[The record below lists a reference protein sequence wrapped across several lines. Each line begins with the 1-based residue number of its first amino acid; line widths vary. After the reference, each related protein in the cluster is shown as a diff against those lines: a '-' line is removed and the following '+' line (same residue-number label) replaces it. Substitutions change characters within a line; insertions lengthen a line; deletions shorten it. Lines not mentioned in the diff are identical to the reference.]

1 MSLEGRDGSL
11 LLIARVSAANGCDA
25 ASETLRQKM
34 GAPAVRQESEVSD
47 SHEPARQYVEKKP
60 AQEPI
65 DG

>member
-1 MSLEGRDGSL
+1 V
-11 LLIARVSAANGCDA
+11 LLIGRVSAANGCDA

-34 GAPAVRQESEVSD
+34 GAPAVRQESEVAD